1 MSVEWKKT
9 YWQGDVAITERGV
22 FAVRPIATLKDQPR
36 PGMSEDLPSWEWEWQ
51 PPKVNGT
58 ACNQAAAMT
67 AALYAPFAER
77 RVEWV
82 LEFNRGGAE
91 WHCAVAFG
99 CWMRVKTVR
108 VGRLTAVEV
117 PNEHNDGWD
126 WEAHYEGGKIGQG
139 WCKTIDEAKTAA
151 ETAASAV
158 EASK

>member
-22 FAVRPIATLKDQPR
+22 FAVRAIATLKDQPR
-36 PGMSEDLPSWEWEWQ
+36 PGRSEDLPSWEWEWQ

-58 ACNQAAAMT
+58 SCNQAAAMA

-77 RVEWV
+77 KVEWV
-82 LEFNRGGAE
+82 PECIRGTTE

-99 CWMRVKTVR
+99 CWMRVSRVH
-108 VGRLTAVEV
+108 VGRLTSVEV
-117 PNEHNDGWD
+117 PVEHNDGWD
-126 WEAHYEGGKIGQG
+126 WSVHYAGGKLADG

-151 ETAASAV
+151 ETAASAA
-158 EASK
+158 EAGK